1 MVVTNQPVVAA
12 GFAAAVQG
20 LGDIEMLVASPGDP
34 ALPKAIASARPEI
47 VLIDFVP
54 EECFRLLLD
63 LRDLAPGCRTILWV
77 RKVSA
82 EIAYQALNVG
92 VSGIIRTTES
102 LLKLER
108 CLRAVSRGESWF
120 DDESKAGFFEART
133 VGLTPREAQLV
144 ILVAQG
150 LKNKEIAAE
159 AGVSEATVRI
169 YLSAIFRKLGVK
181 DRYELAIHGI
191 ENMLALRSVG
201 SSHPTVLPQQRPGR
215 RALFLQRPKSLATA
229 AGSQI
234 QETTPQFG
242 SLSTDWS
249 ENATPRAGASGIR
262 VSARS
267 RAGRS
272 PL

>member
-1 MVVTNQPVVAA
+1 MRLMVVTNQPVVAA
-12 GFAAAVQG
+12 GFAAALKA
-20 LGDIEMLVASPGDP
+20 LGGIEMLAGSPDDP
-34 ALPKAIASARPEI
+34 ALPKAIAAANPEI

-54 EECFRLLLD
+54 EECFRLLLE
-63 LRDLAPGCRTILWV
+63 LRDLAPGCRTVLWV

-82 EIAYQALNVG
+82 EIAYQALNLG
-92 VSGIIRTTES
+92 VNGIIRTTED
-102 LLKLER
+102 LLALDR
-108 CLRAVSRGESWF
+108 CLRAVSRGDSWF
-120 DDESKAGFFEART
+120 DDESKAGFFKART

-201 SSHPTVLPQQRPGR
+201 SLQPKVLPQQRPGR
-215 RALFLQRPKSLATA
+215 RVLFMERPKSPATDA
-229 AGSQI
+229 ESRT
-234 QETTPQFG
+234 QEEVPHRGT
-242 SLSTDWS
+242 
-249 ENATPRAGASGIR
+249 I
-262 VSARS
+262 
-267 RAGRS
+267 
-272 PL
+272 